1 MASLTQEYAKA
12 QQQRVNMV
20 SQLLTLPPPP
30 DLLIQFHVPKTGGT
44 SLSSMVKHAFR
55 KEEIFESIN
64 EGEEV
69 YGGLSL
75 ITFECCK
82 ERLFGRGPE
91 GLKRI
96 RYLSGHLPFGV
107 HALFERPAKYIT
119 VLRHPIER
127 VISIFHFNSQYNNR
141 YAREG
146 RVISFEEFVESRRDI
161 NLHDYQVRLL
171 SGAPELDAPAPLSPS
186 DEVLPSAAVE
196 KRHLEQAKRNIEE
209 HFLAAAPVDQ
219 LTDLGLMLRIIYGWP
234 MRHLFNEY
242 KNRTKARPRQKE
254 IAPQLLRII
263 EDCNRHD
270 IELCEW
276 ATERFARQKECFE
289 PNLSRDRRLF
299 GTINSALTATGQILP
314 VDLRKRMA
322 ELLFYAR

>member
-1 MASLTQEYAKA
+1 MRPA
-12 QQQRVNMV
+12 
-20 SQLLTLPPPP
+20 LPSPP
-30 DLLIQFHVPKTGGT
+30 DVLIQFHVPKTGGT

-75 ITFECCK
+75 VTFECCR
-82 ERLFGRGPE
+82 ERLFARGPE
-91 GLKRI
+91 GLNRI

-107 HALFERPAKYIT
+107 HTLFERAAKYIT
-119 VLRHPIER
+119 VIRQPIER
-127 VISIFHFNSQYNNR
+127 VISIFHFNSQFENR
-141 YAREG
+141 YARDG

-171 SGAPELDAPAPLSPS
+171 SGAPELDAPAPSSPS
-186 DEVLPSAAVE
+186 DEVVPSAAVE
-196 KRHLEQAKRNIEE
+196 KRHLEQAKRNIAE
-209 HFLAAAPVDQ
+209 HFLAAAPVEQ

-254 IAPQLLRII
+254 IAPHLRRII

-270 IELCEW
+270 MELYEW
-276 ATERFARQKECFE
+276 ATERFARQRESFE

-299 GTINSALTATGQILP
+299 GSINMALTATGQILP
-314 VDLRKRMA
+314 LDLRKRMA